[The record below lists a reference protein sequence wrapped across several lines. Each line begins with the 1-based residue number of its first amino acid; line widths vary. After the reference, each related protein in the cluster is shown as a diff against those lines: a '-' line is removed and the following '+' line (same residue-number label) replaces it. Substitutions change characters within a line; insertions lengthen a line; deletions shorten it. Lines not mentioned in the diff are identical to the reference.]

1 MATKYTNKY
10 TGKVLERYKKVLAE
24 EMKRQLG
31 KPNSRLSDSIEGRKL
46 RGKDGFAIYMNEY
59 GINVNQGRSAGRFS
73 KGGTELPKS
82 FMDWVERQP
91 RKTAIDGKPYTIKQS
106 AFLIW
111 RSISRNGI
119 KPVRFLDIAI
129 GNVEPKM
136 TIDLANAYLR
146 DMNEQID
153 KSTPNAKK
161 G

>member
-59 GINVNQGRSAGRFS
+59 GININQGRSAGKFPPVDKIKDWIIRNNIEPRTFDSS
-73 KGGTELPKS
+73 KPSALS
-82 FMDWVERQP
+82 QL
-91 RKTAIDGKPYTIKQS
+91 
-106 AFLIW
+106 AFLIG
-111 RSISRNGI
+111 RSISRNGL